1 MIEQSPRGQRSYR
14 AAVAGLRQTRLDSAY
29 KGVPLGVELPL
40 AEIGARGWNVARG
53 DLALPVLTLDAT
65 ALEANLDTMQR
76 YCDARGVRLAP
87 HGKTTMSPQLFAA
100 QLDAGAWGITA
111 ATPTQV
117 ALMRRYGIGRIV
129 LANELVERGALRWVA
144 AELARDPGF
153 EFLCLVDD
161 AETVRAMD
169 AILTEVSPARPLT
182 VLIEIGDA
190 GGRAGARSPEAAC
203 AVASAVRQASR
214 LRLGGVEAFEGVLA
228 AEADDEAFARVDGL
242 LASVRESV
250 RRIAALGLFDR
261 DELIVTAGG
270 SMYFDRVIDALGEW
284 PEVDGRVSLVLRSGC
299 YVSHDAGAYE
309 RISPLAGRRA
319 PDQPLRLDNALTL
332 WATVLSHPEPDTVIV
347 GAGLRDAP
355 VDRDLPRPRSC
366 FRGGAPVGDLADA
379 ARTYRVM
386 DQHMFIRVRPEADVL
401 PGDVVSFDLS
411 HPCTAFDKFPFIPLV
426 DERFDVVDGVLT
438 FF

>member
-1 MIEQSPRGQRSYR
+1 MTNTAPGTGEGYR

-29 KGVPLGVELPL
+29 KGVPLGAALPL
-40 AEIGARGWNVARG
+40 AEIGTRGWNVARG
-53 DLALPVLTLDAT
+53 DLALPVLTLDAS
-65 ALEANLDTMQR
+65 ALEANIDTMQR
-76 YCDARGVRLAP
+76 YCDAHGVRLAP

-117 ALMRRYGIGRIV
+117 ALMRRHGIPRIV
-129 LANELVERGALRWVA
+129 LANELVERSALHWVA

-161 AETVRAMD
+161 VEAVRAMD
-169 AILTEVSPARPLT
+169 AVLAEVSPARPLT
-182 VLIEIGDA
+182 VLIEIGDS
-190 GGRAGARSPEAAC
+190 GGRAGVRSPDVAC
-203 AVASAVRQASR
+203 AVARAVRSAAH

-228 AEADDEAFARVDGL
+228 ASADDEAFARVDGL

-250 RRIAALGLFDR
+250 RRIAALDLFDR

-270 SMYFDRVIDALGEW
+270 SMYFDRVIDALGRW
-284 PEVDGRVSLVLRSGC
+284 PEFDRPVSLVLRSGC

-309 RISPLAGRRA
+309 QNSPLAGRRA
-319 PDQPLRLDNALTL
+319 PGQRFRLANALTL
-332 WATVLSHPEPDTVIV
+332 WATVLSRPEPDTLIV

-355 VDRDLPRPRSC
+355 VDRDLPRPRSR
-366 FRGGAPVGDLADA
+366 FRGAAPAGEFADTA
-379 ARTYRVM
+379 ETYRVM